1 MGNACVHELRARDLK
16 TIAPIEPGRI
26 ALCVQAHVRVPALTR
41 LLDQDLQQQRT
52 HALAAPL
59 AQHRHAPDMAI
70 GQQPPRSDR
79 GAIGGKGERMVAPR
93 VVFVQ
98 FQFQR
103 HALLAHEHLLAYAA
117 RLGAGLVPI
126 AQADGERRHRHGGY
140 NTRLLREFNMHSLW
154 DDKEA
159 AQCRGDLDLRVYSS
173 RLLGR
178 DRTLVLH
185 GGGNT
190 SVKLVEKNL
199 FGEDENVLY
208 IKGSG
213 WDLETIEA
221 AGFAPVQL
229 DYLQRLAQLDALSDT
244 QMVNQLAT
252 HLLRAAAP
260 APSVE
265 TILHA
270 CLPYKF
276 VDHTHADAVLAVTDT
291 ADGERRIRE
300 IYGDAVV
307 VIPYVMP
314 GFDLARLCA
323 CEYPR
328 QAGAGTIGMVLLN
341 HGIFSFG
348 ESARQSYE
356 RMIDLVSRAE
366 DYLKRERAWDAPPR
380 AVKPA
385 RIDTLQQAQL
395 RRALSATAGAPMIMA
410 THADEDALA
419 FAQRADLDALSQQGP
434 VTPDHIIR
442 TKRIPMLGR
451 DVDAYARDYKAY
463 FEEHAPQSR
472 EAKTM
477 LDPAPR
483 MVLYPDFG
491 LAAAGRSAK
500 DATIVAELYQHSMQ
514 VMQRAQALGGYR
526 ALPSRDLFDVE
537 YWDLEQAK
545 LKKGGTPPPYS
556 GEIALVTGAASG
568 IGKACV
574 SALLARGAAVIGLDI
589 NPAIETIYQ
598 RNDFLGLHCDLTDEG
613 AIKAALE
620 RAVIAYGGLDM
631 LVLNAGV
638 FAASRKISEL
648 STEAW
653 RRVMAINLD
662 ANLVLLRA
670 CHPLLKLA
678 PKGGRVVV
686 IGSKNVPAPGPGAA
700 AYSASKAALNQL
712 ARVAALEWGADG
724 IRINSLHPNAV
735 FDTGIWT
742 EEVLAQ
748 RARHYGLTVAEYKT
762 NNVLKTE
769 VRSRD
774 VAELAAEMCGP
785 LFAKTTAAQV
795 PVDGGN
801 ERVI

>member
-1 MGNACVHELRARDLK
+1 
-16 TIAPIEPGRI
+16 
-26 ALCVQAHVRVPALTR
+26 
-41 LLDQDLQQQRT
+41 
-52 HALAAPL
+52 
-59 AQHRHAPDMAI
+59 
-70 GQQPPRSDR
+70 
-79 GAIGGKGERMVAPR
+79 
-93 VVFVQ
+93 
-98 FQFQR
+98 
-103 HALLAHEHLLAYAA
+103 
-117 RLGAGLVPI
+117 
-126 AQADGERRHRHGGY
+126 
-140 NTRLLREFNMHSLW
+140 MHSLW

-159 AQCRGDLDLRVYSS
+159 AQCPSELELRVYSS

-178 DRTLVLH
+178 DKTLVLH

-190 SVKLVEKNL
+190 SLKVVQKNL

-213 WDLETIEA
+213 WDLETIEP

-229 DYLQRLAQLDALSDT
+229 DYVQRLAQLDALSDT

-252 HLLRAAAP
+252 HMLRSSAP

-270 CLPYKF
+270 SLPYKF
-276 VDHTHADAVLAVTDT
+276 VDHTHADAVLAVTD
-291 ADGERRIRE
+291 APDGEKRIRE
-300 IYGDAVV
+300 LYGDAVV
-307 VIPYVMP
+307 IIPYVMP

-323 CEYPR
+323 KEYPR
-328 QAGAGTIGMVLLN
+328 QAGANTIGMVLMN

-348 ESARQSYE
+348 DNARQSYE
-356 RMIDLVSRAE
+356 RMIALVGRAE
-366 DYLKRERAWDAPPR
+366 DYLKTQGAWDIPLR
-380 AVKPA
+380 AVRPA
-385 RIDTLQQAQL
+385 RIDMLQQAQL
-395 RRALSATAGAPMIMA
+395 RHKLSSAAGAPMIMA
-410 THADEDALA
+410 THADAETLA
-419 FAQRADLDALSQQGP
+419 FARRADLGELSQQGP
-434 VTPDHIIR
+434 ITPDHIIR
-442 TKRIPMLGR
+442 TKRVPLLGT
-451 DVDAYARDYKAY
+451 DVDAYARDYKTY
-463 FEEHAPQSR
+463 FDAHAPQAK
-472 EAKTM
+472 EPKTM

-483 MVLYPDFG
+483 MVLDPEFG
-491 LAAAGRSAK
+491 LAAVGRSAK
-500 DATIVAELYQHSMQ
+500 DAAIVAELYRHSMQ
-514 VMQRAQALGGYR
+514 VMQRSQALGGYC
-526 ALPSRDLFDVE
+526 ALPQRDLFEVE

-545 LKKGGTPPPYS
+545 LRKSGAPPLFA

-574 SALLARGAAVIGLDI
+574 AALLARGAAVVGLDI
-589 NPAIETIYQ
+589 DPAIETIYQ
-598 RNDFLGLHCDLTDEG
+598 RKDFLGLRCDLTDET
-613 AIKAALE
+613 AIKSALE
-620 RAVIAYGGLDM
+620 RAVLAYGGLDM
-631 LVLNAGV
+631 LVLNAGI

-648 STEAW
+648 GTDEW
-653 RRVMAINLD
+653 RKVMAINLD
-662 ANLVLLRA
+662 ANLYLLRA

-724 IRINSLHPNAV
+724 IRINSVHPNAV

-742 EEVLAQ
+742 DEVLAQ
-748 RARHYGLTVAEYKT
+748 RAKHYGLTVDEYKT

-769 VRSRD
+769 VRSCD

>member
-1 MGNACVHELRARDLK
+1 M
-16 TIAPIEPGRI
+16 
-26 ALCVQAHVRVPALTR
+26 Q
-41 LLDQDLQQQRT
+41 
-52 HALAAPL
+52 
-59 AQHRHAPDMAI
+59 
-70 GQQPPRSDR
+70 
-79 GAIGGKGERMVAPR
+79 
-93 VVFVQ
+93 
-98 FQFQR
+98 
-103 HALLAHEHLLAYAA
+103 
-117 RLGAGLVPI
+117 
-126 AQADGERRHRHGGY
+126 
-140 NTRLLREFNMHSLW
+140 SLW
-154 DDKEA
+154 DDNEA
-159 AQCRGDLDLRVYSS
+159 ALYRSELELRVYTS
-173 RLLGR
+173 RLLGL
-178 DRTLVLH
+178 DKTLVLH

-199 FGEDENVLY
+199 FGEAENVLY

-229 DYLQRLAQLDALSDT
+229 DYLQRLVRLEALSDT

-252 HLLRAAAP
+252 HMLKSSAP

-270 CLPYKF
+270 CLPYKY
-276 VDHTHADAVLAVTDT
+276 VDHTHADAVLAITDS
-291 ADGERRIRE
+291 ADGERRVRE
-300 IYGDAVV
+300 LYGNSVV
-307 VIPYVMP
+307 IIPYVMP

-323 CEYPR
+323 REFPR
-328 QAGAGTIGMVLLN
+328 QAGANTIGMVLMN

-348 ESARQSYE
+348 DNAKQSYE
-356 RMIDLVSRAE
+356 RMIELVGRAE
-366 DYLKRERAWDAPPR
+366 DYLKREQAWDLKAL
-380 AVKPA
+380 ATTPA
-385 RIDTLQQAQL
+385 RIDVLQQAQL
-395 RRALSATAGAPMIMA
+395 RREISACAGAPMIMA
-410 THADEDALA
+410 THADAEALA
-419 FAQRADLDALSQQGP
+419 FAQRADLAALSQQGP

-442 TKRIPMLGR
+442 TKRVPMLGT
-451 DVDAYARDYKAY
+451 DVDAYVRDYKAY
-463 FEEHAPQSR
+463 FDEHAPSAR

-483 MVLYPDFG
+483 MVLDPHFG

-500 DATIVAELYQHSMQ
+500 EAAIVAELYQHNMQ
-514 VMQRAQALGGYR
+514 VIQRAEALGGYR
-526 ALPSRDLFDVE
+526 ALPARELFEVE

-545 LKKGGTPPPYS
+545 LKKGGKLPVYA

-574 SALLARGAAVIGLDI
+574 DSLLARGAAVVGLDI
-589 NPAIETIYQ
+589 NPTVERLYQ
-598 RNDFLGLHCDLTDEG
+598 RHDFLGLRCDLTDEQ
-613 AIKAALE
+613 AINAALE
-620 RAVIAYGGLDM
+620 RAVLAYGGLDM
-631 LVLNAGV
+631 LVLNAGI
-638 FAASRKISEL
+638 FAASRRISEL
-648 STEAW
+648 GTEEW
-653 RRVMAINLD
+653 RKVMAINLD
-662 ANLVLLRA
+662 ANLFLLRA

-678 PKGGRVVV
+678 PQGGRVVV

-712 ARVAALEWGADG
+712 ARVAALEWGSDG

-748 RARHYGLTVAEYKT
+748 RAKHYGLTVEQYKT
-762 NNVLKTE
+762 NNVLRTE